1 MLTVNGFII
10 LPLVRG
16 LFIIISA
23 KLAYIKD
30 TFIAKGEHAMKS
42 LPSLWINRHLNYRYQ
57 QMLVNLELLASMV
70 LTGWFKQWLQI
81 YNNQMIQNL
90 ITPFLQVWLKKTGY
104 QTASIN
110 SYFLITQCVSSSYNT
125 LSFKFIQNIYF
136 ISDDLNTS

>member
-1 MLTVNGFII
+1 
-10 LPLVRG
+10 
-16 LFIIISA
+16 
-23 KLAYIKD
+23 
-30 TFIAKGEHAMKS
+30 MKS